1 MSKLKK
7 KNLYLEINDQN
18 FLLAIGEH
26 DDELNFKIL
35 EHELYSPAGLKNGKI
50 INLANTV
57 ENLKKAVKKIENKSN
72 LLFTEVN
79 VIVNQTDFDCINVS
93 GFKKLNGNQILSVLF
108 FILNDVKSK
117 LLEISDKT
125 MTIFLIRNTY

>member
-35 EHELYSPAGLKNGKI
+35 EHELYSPAGLKNRKI

-57 ENLKKAVKKIENKSN
+57 EESKKTVKKLKINPAFF
-72 LLFTEVN
+72 LL
-79 VIVNQTDFDCINVS
+79 
-93 GFKKLNGNQILSVLF
+93 KLT
-108 FILNDVKSK
+108 
-117 LLEISDKT
+117 LL
-125 MTIFLIRNTY
+125 

>member
-50 INLANTV
+50 INLETTV
-57 ENLKKAVKKIENKSN
+57 EKLKEGSKKN
-72 LLFTEVN
+72 
-79 VIVNQTDFDCINVS
+79 
-93 GFKKLNGNQILSVLF
+93 
-108 FILNDVKSK
+108 
-117 LLEISDKT
+117 
-125 MTIFLIRNTY
+125 